1 MNAQAAAP
9 SHWQRLWQESWEA
22 RAPERHWLGLC
33 AFAVSVGFLL
43 IFGAQRS
50 VEHLIEPR
58 DLLPL
63 ALYLPSLVVVHL
75 TLVTV
80 RFRGDQLMVAVVAL
94 LSGLGILMHYR
105 LGAFNADTLAEAARD
120 YALYPVCMGVMVLTV
135 LAGMRGRYRHLAAW
149 PWLWALL
156 SIGLLVVVVA
166 TGHRYRGAIYA
177 AGLLTPSEF
186 LKITVVCYLAAAIAA
201 RATALSAW
209 RFGLLPP
216 LRALLPLA
224 AVWLLLCGLLL
235 WQRDLGMF
243 AILNLVLLLLLT
255 LGTGR
260 SGYLLFSAALA
271 VGSTLLLLRFFSH
284 GARRVEAWLNPFSDP
299 TGASWQ
305 LLQGL
310 SGMYSGGLWGRGF
323 GAGNP
328 EYIPI
333 AASDFVYA
341 VLGEELGFVGSLLV
355 VVFFLVLF
363 QRGFA
368 IALRC
373 RSSFARLLAAGLTA
387 VLAVQSFLNL
397 GGVTKLIP
405 LTGITLPFI
414 SQGGSS
420 LLASLIAVGLTL
432 AISDGEPK
440 RAAKSRPRRKKT

>member
-1 MNAQAAAP
+1 MSAASAM
-9 SHWQRLWQESWEA
+9 SWRESWAA

-33 AFAVSVGFLL
+33 LFAVSVGFLL

-50 VEHLIEPR
+50 VDRLISAR

-63 ALYLPSLVVVHL
+63 VLYVPSLVLVHL
-75 TLVTV
+75 ALVLA
-80 RFRGDQLMVAVVAL
+80 RFRGDQLLVAAVAL
-94 LSGLGILMHYR
+94 LSGLGVLMHYR
-105 LGAFNADTLAEAARD
+105 LGAFAADSLPEAARQ
-120 YALYPVCMGVMVLTV
+120 YALYPVCVGAMLVTT
-135 LAGMRGRYRHLAAW
+135 LAAMRGRYRYLAAW
-149 PWLWALL
+149 PWLWALM
-156 SIGLLVVVVA
+156 SIGLLAVLVV
-166 TGHRYRGAIYA
+166 TGQRFRGAIYA
-177 AGLLTPSEF
+177 AGFLTPSEF
-186 LKITVVCYLAAAIAA
+186 LKLSVVLFLAAFIAM
-201 RATALSAW
+201 RAGALAAW
-209 RFGLLPP
+209 RHGILPP
-216 LRALLPLA
+216 GKALLPLA
-224 AVWLLLCGLLL
+224 AVWLPLCALLL

-255 LGTGR
+255 MGTGR
-260 SGYLLFSAALA
+260 VGYLLLGLAAAAGGAL
-271 VGSTLLLLRFFSH
+271 VLLRLFSH
-284 GARRVEAWLNPFSDP
+284 GARRLDAWLNPFSDP

-310 SGMYSGGLWGRGF
+310 SGMYSGGLWGQGF

-341 VLGEELGFVGSLLV
+341 VVGEELGFFGSVLV
-355 VVFFLVLF
+355 VVFFVLLF

-373 RSSFARLLAAGLTA
+373 RGLFARLLALGLTA
-387 VLAVQSFLNL
+387 VLAVQTFLNL

-405 LTGITLPFI
+405 LTGLTLPFI

-420 LLASLIAVGLTL
+420 LLASLIAIGLLL

-440 RAAKSRPRRKKT
+440 SRGRARRGKA